1 MLSTIKVHGF
11 LMICLRL
18 ARFYDKLSP
27 DMSGNFFRQ
36 ARPACPGLRLVAYA
50 SESAT
55 SSANIAMSILFISPG
70 NTASALYARSGPGQ
84 AGRACLKNGIYTIN
98 LKKILLSGILIV
110 LMAFGCQNATNHE
123 NEARDTMDKQRIELE
138 TATFAGGCFW
148 CIESDFE
155 KVDGVVDVISGYT
168 GGHKENPTYESVSS
182 GDTGHV
188 EAVQVHY
195 DPSKVTYKEILDIF
209 WRHID
214 PTDPGGQFADRGS
227 QYRTGIFYHNEE
239 QKMQA
244 EQSKEEFNTMRKFEK
259 PVVTEIVQFSKFHR
273 AEEYHQ
279 DYYKKNPIKYKYYR
293 FNSDREKFLRKVW
306 QDSMEGEEM
315 HTKDTKYI
323 KPSDKEVL
331 RQKLTPMQYNVTQED
346 GTEPPFK
353 NEYWDNK
360 TPGIYVD
367 IVSGEPLFSSLD
379 KFDSGTGWPSF
390 TKYLKPDNSV
400 EREDRSRSTLRT
412 EVRSKHGDS
421 HLGHVFTDGPT
432 PTGLRYCI
440 NSAALKFIPKEDLE
454 KEGYG
459 EYLKL
464 FEEK

>member
-1 MLSTIKVHGF
+1 M
-11 LMICLRL
+11 
-18 ARFYDKLSP
+18 
-27 DMSGNFFRQ
+27 
-36 ARPACPGLRLVAYA
+36 
-50 SESAT
+50 
-55 SSANIAMSILFISPG
+55 
-70 NTASALYARSGPGQ
+70 
-84 AGRACLKNGIYTIN
+84 IN
-98 LKKILLSGILIV
+98 LKKILLLSILIV
-110 LMAFGCQNATNHE
+110 LMEFGCQNATNHE
-123 NEARDTMDKQRIELE
+123 NKARDTMSKQRIELE

-155 KVDGVVDVISGYT
+155 KVDGVVEVISGYT

-182 GDTGHV
+182 GESGHV

-195 DPSKVTYKEILDIF
+195 DPSKVTYKAILDIF

-227 QYRTGIFYHNEE
+227 QYRTAIFYHNKE
-239 QKMQA
+239 QKVLA
-244 EQSKEEFNTMRKFEK
+244 EQSKEELNTMGKFEK

-279 DYYKKNPIKYKYYR
+279 DYSKKNPIKYKYYR
-293 FNSDREKFLRKVW
+293 FNSGRDKFLTKAW
-306 QDSMEGEEM
+306 QDTMEGTKM
-315 HTKDTKYI
+315 HTKNKKYR
-323 KPSDKEVL
+323 KPSDEVL
-331 RQKLTPMQYNVTQED
+331 RQKLTPTQYKITQED
-346 GTEPPFK
+346 GTEAPFN
-353 NEYWDNK
+353 NEYWDDK
-360 TPGIYVD
+360 RAGIYVD

-390 TKYLKPDNSV
+390 TKPLKPDNSV
-400 EREDRSRSTLRT
+400 EKEDRSLFTTRT

-421 HLGHVFTDGPT
+421 HLGHVFTDGPM

-464 FEEK
+464 FEEKKIK